1 MPEDKSKAVEAGQS
15 RVVDDQ
21 DHEVSH
27 RAETPTSAEVPK
39 PIEIYDR
46 HPLYAAAEA
55 LKLGWIA

>member
-46 HPLYAAAEA
+46 HPLTRL
-55 LKLGWIA
+55 LKR